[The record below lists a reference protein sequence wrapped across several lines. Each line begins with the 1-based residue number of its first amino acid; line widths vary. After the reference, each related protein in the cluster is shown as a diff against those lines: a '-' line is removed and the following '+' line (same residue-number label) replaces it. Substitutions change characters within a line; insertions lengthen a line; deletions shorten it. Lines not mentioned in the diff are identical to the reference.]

1 MKCPSCNGYGW
12 LRGFHACA
20 RCRGKGVLF
29 PRFIG
34 EDEVPADAS
43 RDLAWCLVAVLL
55 AVAGGLAFLFL

>member
-1 MKCPSCNGYGW
+1 
-12 LRGFHACA
+12 
-20 RCRGKGVLF
+20 VLF